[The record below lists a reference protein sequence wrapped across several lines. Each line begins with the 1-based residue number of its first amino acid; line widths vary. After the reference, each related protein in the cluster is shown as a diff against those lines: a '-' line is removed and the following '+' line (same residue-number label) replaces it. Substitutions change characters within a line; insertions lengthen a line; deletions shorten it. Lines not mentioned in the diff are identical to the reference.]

1 MAKNKTGQYMFGNS
15 WLAGQDGAGPTLADM
30 QAHLE
35 LLKQGNPAEAAKF
48 AQTVAVEEQRQSNF
62 NKGYGEVARQQAAY
76 EQMQANQQAQL
87 ENSQK
92 MQGSLGNSDVDKMIF
107 EALKKQTGPQYE
119 NDLFTQGADQAA
131 AASDARGAQ
140 LTEQMSRRGMS
151 ASDPSYTA
159 ATNQNLALQQQDT
172 QRARLNASLGANS
185 ARQNATGQAIG
196 YQSGLNGQRMQATN
210 MTNQSLLKPV
220 VAPPQVTVTGGGN
233 GTAAGMKAG
242 YDASRPTGPGY
253 NTKPIDSTNAYQQW
267 LASQRKNA

>member
-1 MAKNKTGQYMFGNS
+1 MANNPFGSWTPGFGNKS
-15 WLAGQDGAGPTLADM
+15 FFDIEDERR
-30 QAHLE
+30 QAA
-35 LLKQGNPAEAAKF
+35 AEAKASQDAADREAF
-48 AQTVAVEEQRQSNF
+48 GL
-62 NKGYGEVARQQAAY
+62 GYRENHRQQAAY
-76 EQMQANQQAQL
+76 EQMVANQNAQL

-92 MQGSLGNSDVDKMIF
+92 MQGSLGNSDVDRMIL
-107 EALKKQTGPQYE
+107 EAIKKQTGPQYE

-140 LTEQMSRRGMS
+140 LAEQMNRRGMS

-159 ATNQNLALQQQDT
+159 ATNQNFALQQQDT
-172 QRARLNASLGANS
+172 QRARLNASLGANT

-220 VAPPQVTVTGGGN
+220 VAPPQVTVN
-233 GTAAGMKAG
+233 GAGRATDAGMTAG
-242 YDASRPTGPGY
+242 ANDAHATGTGY
-253 NTKPIDSTNAYQQW
+253 NIKPLDANNAYQQW